1 VAGDRRF
8 ANDALSQTRLQW
20 WRENMQVGH
29 GTTTMTFDLLLQS
42 GQRKLQILSSAK

>member
-1 VAGDRRF
+1 
-8 ANDALSQTRLQW
+8 LLW